1 MANSQKQKLR
11 ILLAD
16 DSKQMLE
23 LITDVL
29 QGEFEIVG
37 TVADG
42 RSALDAIAQLEPDV
56 VVLDV
61 LMPTMD
67 GIKAARQLRKT
78 NSTIKIVFL
87 SNLENADFVE
97 AARESGGN
105 AYVFKSLM
113 GSDLA
118 RAIRAAMES
127 GEFLS
132 SELRSRKQHS

>member
-1 MANSQKQKLR
+1 MANAQKQKPR

-16 DSKQMLE
+16 DSKPMLE
-23 LITDVL
+23 LITDL
-29 QGEFEIVG
+29 LRPEFEILG

-42 RSALDAIAQLEPDV
+42 RAALDAIAQLEPDV

-67 GIKAARQLRKT
+67 GIKAARQLRKA

-97 AARESGGN
+97 AAKESGGN

-113 GSDLA
+113 ASDLA
-118 RAIRAAMES
+118 RAIRTAMEEE
-127 GEFLS
+127 EFFS
-132 SELRSRKQHS
+132 SQPRARKQSS